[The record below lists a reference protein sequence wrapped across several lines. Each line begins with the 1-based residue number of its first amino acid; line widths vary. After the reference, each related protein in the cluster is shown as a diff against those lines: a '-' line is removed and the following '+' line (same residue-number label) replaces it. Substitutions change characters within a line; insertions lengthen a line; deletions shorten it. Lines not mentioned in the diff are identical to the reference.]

1 MLFNSID
8 FLIFFPIVALIYFLI
23 PQRVRYLWLL
33 AASYYFYMSWN
44 PQYAL
49 LIATSTIITWATGYL
64 LENIK
69 NNNNAAI
76 QKKIILIF
84 CLLINLGILFFF
96 KYYNFA
102 LSNISTVFHYLGIS
116 VQFPTFDVMLPVG
129 ISFYTF
135 QAIGY
140 IIDVYRGEI
149 KAEHNLLRYALF
161 ISFFPQLVAGP
172 IERSKNLM
180 HQIYE
185 THSFN
190 PQKVRDGLLLMIW
203 GFFEKLVLADR
214 IAILVTAVYEDY
226 NAYTGAQIA
235 VATILFA
242 FQIYCDF
249 AGYSDIAIGA
259 ARVMGFELM
268 KNFKSPYFATT
279 VSAFWRNWHISLT
292 SWFRDYVY
300 IPLGG
305 NRCSKW
311 KWCRNLL
318 ITFSVS
324 GLWHGASWSF
334 VIWGGLNGLYQIIGK
349 LTKPYRLML
358 QRCLGIRTDCASYKI
373 FQGLITFALVDFAWL
388 FFRASSLRIA
398 VELLLH
404 SIRQPDLFSLIDPNT
419 LMGISTINMPEK
431 DFYVMLLGLIILL
444 LVDYFRP
451 KVDLKALLDRQNI
464 VFRYLVYYALIFTVL
479 IWGVYGP
486 EYDASMF
493 IYFQF

>member
-23 PQRVRYLWLL
+23 PQRARYLWLL

-64 LENIK
+64 LENLK

-96 KYYNFA
+96 KYCNFA
-102 LSNISTVFHYLGIS
+102 LSNVSTVFHYLGIS

-358 QRCLGIRTDCASYKI
+358 QRCLSIRTDCASYKI

-451 KVDLKALLDRQNI
+451 KVDLKAILDRQNI

>member
-33 AASYYFYMSWN
+33 AASYYFYMSWDS
-44 PQYAL
+44 QYAL
-49 LIATSTIITWATGYL
+49 LIATSTVITWATGLL
-64 LENIK
+64 LENVK
-69 NNNNAAI
+69 NNNNASF

-102 LSNISTVFHYLGIS
+102 LSNIRTVFHYLGIS
-116 VQFPTFDVMLPVG
+116 VQVPTFDVMLPVG

-140 IIDVYRGEI
+140 IIDVYRGEM

-185 THSFN
+185 IHSFN

-334 VIWGGLNGLYQIIGK
+334 VIWGGVNGLYQIIGK

-358 QRCLGIRTDCASYKI
+358 QRCLGIQTDCASYKV
-373 FQGLITFALVDFAWL
+373 FQRLITFTLVDFAWL
-388 FFRASSLRIA
+388 FFRASSFRIA

-451 KVDLKALLDRQNI
+451 KVDLKAILDRQNI
-464 VFRYLVYYALIFTVL
+464 VFRYIVYYALIFTVL

>member
-23 PQRVRYLWLL
+23 PQRARYLWLL

-49 LIATSTIITWATGYL
+49 LIATSTIITWATGYI
-64 LENIK
+64 LENLK

-76 QKKIILIF
+76 QKKIILTF

-96 KYYNFA
+96 KYCNFA

-358 QRCLGIRTDCASYKI
+358 QRCLSIRTDCASYKI

-451 KVDLKALLDRQNI
+451 KVDLKAILDRQNI

>member
-8 FLIFFPIVALIYFLI
+8 FLIFFPIVALIYFLM
-23 PQRVRYLWLL
+23 PQRVRYIWLL

-49 LIATSTIITWATGYL
+49 LIAASTIITWAAGLL
-64 LENIK
+64 LENVK
-69 NNNNAAI
+69 NSKNAAI
-76 QKKIILIF
+76 QKKILLVL
-84 CLLINLGILFFF
+84 CLLINLSILFFF

-116 VQFPTFDVMLPVG
+116 VRLPSFDVMLPVG

-149 KAEHNLLRYALF
+149 KAQHNLFRYALF

-172 IERSKNLM
+172 IERSRNLM

-226 NAYTGAQIA
+226 DAYTGAQIA

-324 GLWHGASWSF
+324 GLWHGASWNF
-334 VIWGGLNGLYQIIGK
+334 VIWGGLNGLYQVVGK
-349 LTKPYRLML
+349 LTKKYRLML
-358 QRCLGIRTDCASYKI
+358 QRCLGIRTDCASYKL
-373 FQGLITFALVDFAWL
+373 FQGLITFSLVDFAWL
-388 FFRASSLRIA
+388 FFRASSFKAA
-398 VELLLH
+398 VKLILH
-404 SIRQPDLFSLIDPNT
+404 SIRHPDLFSLIDPNT

-431 DFYVMLLGLIILL
+431 DFYVMLLGLLILL
-444 LVDYFRP
+444 LVDYFRL
-451 KVDLKALLDRQNI
+451 KVDLKAILDQQNI
-464 VFRYLVYYALIFTVL
+464 VFRYIIYYALIFTVL

-493 IYFQF
+493 LYFQF

>member
-64 LENIK
+64 LENVK

-102 LSNISTVFHYLGIS
+102 LSNISTVFHYLGLS
-116 VQFPTFDVMLPVG
+116 VQVPTFDVILPVG

-140 IIDVYRGEI
+140 IIDVYRGEMR
-149 KAEHNLLRYALF
+149 AEHNLLRYALF

-190 PQKVRDGLLLMIW
+190 PQKVRNGLLLMIW

-358 QRCLGIRTDCASYKI
+358 QRCLGLQTDCASYKI

-388 FFRASSLRIA
+388 FFRASSLKIA

-451 KVDLKALLDRQNI
+451 KVDLKAILDRQNI